1 VIEIEKVDV
10 AKGAN
15 ACEVYYPAYLDSMPE
30 ITRSGQVCSAI
41 YDYFKYYGFFQ
52 YWQYWKYDD
61 VTRALMGSQ
70 TLALGYYYNFVALFF
85 KGHDVP
91 WGCGSHYAL
100 LGYNGEYIQDAYIYT
115 KTIYGKHDFV
125 FLWACGTAH
134 SYPSWYCSNCQAW
147 TGHCYCWTR
156 KNNLALDGYTETGD
170 NSPEVFLGWHWGSP
184 DFLHTYGCKE
194 GYDYGSFAASIFK
207 YLLQQNENVKDA
219 LDHASRDVFT
229 NCPSFLFS
237 PPRNGI
243 WLYGNMSYLR
253 VYGNGD
259 VRLP

>member
-1 VIEIEKVDV
+1 
-10 AKGAN
+10 
-15 ACEVYYPAYLDSMPE
+15 
-30 ITRSGQVCSAI
+30 
-41 YDYFKYYGFFQ
+41 
-52 YWQYWKYDD
+52 
-61 VTRALMGSQ
+61 
-70 TLALGYYYNFVALFF
+70 
-85 KGHDVP
+85 
-91 WGCGSHYAL
+91 
-100 LGYNGEYIQDAYIYT
+100 
-115 KTIYGKHDFV
+115 
-125 FLWACGTAH
+125 
-134 SYPSWYCSNCQAW
+134 
-147 TGHCYCWTR
+147 
-156 KNNLALDGYTETGD
+156 LALDGYTETGD